1 MFQGIPWWQGGVAR
15 NMPEQRLMEKIAKV
29 LSPGNFSMGVCVCG
43 GGMEGLPQ
51 QAWNQES

>member
-1 MFQGIPWWQGGVAR
+1 
-15 NMPEQRLMEKIAKV
+15 MPEQRLMEKIAKV